1 MRKKLAAFPSSF
13 KAKYVRMIPT
23 SMQFIPFSFKWQLQ
37 ERLAGDRDEEE
48 ENVWFGKWEEN
59 QLKDVLRYF
68 LTVLLVIYFVD
79 KRQKCNSEQ
88 QGH

>member
-1 MRKKLAAFPSSF
+1 MRKKLAEFPSSF

-23 SMQFIPFSFKWQLQ
+23 SMQFIPFSFKW
-37 ERLAGDRDEEE
+37 RWHGGRDEEE

-68 LTVLLVIYFVD
+68 LTVLLVIYFVE

-88 QGH
+88 QGR